1 MHSGNEKKT
10 QTVPTNV
17 NAANNAN
24 GPYECIYSVIFGS
37 PRVITKFSRFWNMN
51 AMLTTVPL
59 ILMGRISDAVS
70 ENAGAQQKP

>member
-1 MHSGNEKKT
+1 
-10 QTVPTNV
+10 
-17 NAANNAN
+17 
-24 GPYECIYSVIFGS
+24 
-37 PRVITKFSRFWNMN
+37 MN